1 MNKYNRI
8 MNRVNLSDEARRRI
22 LDNIARET
30 VRKPFY
36 IRYKAFIAA
45 AACFA
50 VVLAGALVLP
60 RVLGTDLTSKPYE
73 DVTQGGY
80 DAQECASLGELSERL
95 GFEVTL
101 PAEVPF
107 DYESVE
113 YYAMWSTFAQIT
125 WYSGESEVACY
136 RQQQAEGDISGDFNV
151 YERVDELTAGGV
163 TVTVKGGGAG
173 WTLAV
178 WESGGMSRSLMVS
191 APLTG
196 GQVEAF
202 VLGAQ

>member
-8 MNRVNLSDEARRRI
+8 MNKVNLSDEARRRI
-22 LDNIARET
+22 LDYIARET

-36 IRYKAFIAA
+36 IRYKALIAA

-50 VVLAGALVLP
+50 VVLAGALTLP
-60 RVLGTDLTSKPYE
+60 RVLGTDLTSPPN
-73 DVTQGGY
+73 VTQGGY

-101 PAEVPF
+101 PEEVPF
-107 DYESVE
+107 AYESVE
-113 YYAMWSTFAQIT
+113 YCAMWSTFAEIT
-125 WYSGESEVACY
+125 WYSGGNEVACY
-136 RQQQAEGDISGDFNV
+136 RQQQASGDLSGDFNV
-151 YERVDELTAGGV
+151 YERVEELTAGGV

-173 WTLAV
+173 WALAV

-191 APLTG
+191 APLTSE
-196 GQVEAF
+196 QVEAF
-202 VLGAQ
+202 VLGAG

>member
-8 MNRVNLSDEARRRI
+8 MNKVNLSDEARRRI

-36 IRYKAFIAA
+36 IRYKALIAA

-50 VVLAGALVLP
+50 VVLAGALTLP
-60 RVLGTDLTSKPYE
+60 RVLGTDLTSPPN
-73 DVTQGGY
+73 VTQGGY

-107 DYESVE
+107 GYESVE
-113 YYAMWSTFAQIT
+113 YCAMWSTFAEIT
-125 WYSGESEVACY
+125 WYSGGNEVACY
-136 RQQQAEGDISGDFNV
+136 RQQQASGDISGDFNV
-151 YERVDELTAGGV
+151 YERVEELTAGGV
-163 TVTVKGGGAG
+163 TVTVKGGGEG
-173 WTLAV
+173 WALAV

-191 APLTG
+191 APLTSE
-196 GQVEAF
+196 QVEAF
-202 VLGAQ
+202 VLGAG

>member
-8 MNRVNLSDEARRRI
+8 MNKVNLSDEARRRI
-22 LDNIARET
+22 LDNIACET
-30 VRKPFY
+30 VRKPFC
-36 IRYKAFIAA
+36 IRYKALIAA

-60 RVLGTDLTSKPYE
+60 RVLGTDLTSTP

-101 PAEVPF
+101 PEEVPF

-125 WYSGESEVACY
+125 WYSGGDEVACY
-136 RQQQAEGDISGDFNV
+136 CQQQASGDISGDYNV

-163 TVTVKGGGAG
+163 TVTVKGNGAG
-173 WTLAV
+173 RTLAV
-178 WESGGMSRSLMVS
+178 WESGGMSRSLTTS
-191 APLTG
+191 KPLTDE
-196 GQVEAF
+196 QVKAF